1 VNDHRSRLA
10 EALDALCVHNLSYS
24 WFGRRHAVV
33 PAKAASMDRATVL
46 RYLTDAL
53 RQRLYANFY
62 CTGMAVP
69 DAPARPADTEPPDTP
84 SYRDSLSAA
93 NLGTGCAEGQW
104 RVVAVDGPHT
114 IVERHGL
121 RLWVTADEVVAG
133 HGAGP
138 GDEVSIRLPNA
149 LPHRSPGF
157 YLALGDAA
165 FPETR
170 AGNPLL
176 RIYWNLTPEGA
187 PLALRVVTST
197 LNEALIPF
205 QFKVVDAPA
214 RFGRRDSGVLYLPG
228 RHYRQAGALL
238 SARYGLLRQTLL
250 PGGPAFTKE
259 LAPGLALAE
268 DPGEG
273 GSFGLHRCGL
283 VAHALVQANHDQTR
297 DRQGHHGRSGRHR
310 CGLAASW
317 VAAVAEWLHAHGI
330 DLDRPHLNPGSS
342 DAYPVLA
349 SL

>member
-1 VNDHRSRLA
+1 MNDHRARLA
-10 EALDALCVHNLSYS
+10 EALDALWINNTSYT
-24 WFGRRHAVV
+24 WFGRRHAVL
-33 PAKAASMDRATVL
+33 PARAAAMDRATVL

-53 RQRLYANFY
+53 RQRLYVDFY

-69 DAPARPADTEPPDTP
+69 DPPARPADTELRDTP

-93 NLGTGCAEGQW
+93 NLGTGSAEGQW
-104 RVVAVDGPHT
+104 RVVGVDGQHT
-114 IVERHGL
+114 VVDRHGL
-121 RLWVTADEVVAG
+121 QLWVTADELVAG

-165 FPETR
+165 FPEMG
-170 AGNPLL
+170 AGNPLI

-187 PLALRVVTST
+187 PVALRVVTST

-205 QFKVVDAPA
+205 QFKVVNDPA
-214 RFGRRDSGVLYLPG
+214 RFGRRDSGVLYLLG

-238 SARYGLLRQTLL
+238 SARFELLRETLV

-283 VAHALVQANHDQTR
+283 VARALVQAHHDQTH
-297 DRQGHHGRSGRHR
+297 DEQGHHRRLGRHWR
-310 CGLAASW
+310 GFAESRM
-317 VAAVAEWLHAHGI
+317 AAVAERLHAHGI
-330 DLDRPHLNPGSS
+330 DLDRAHLNPGSS
-342 DAYPVLA
+342 DVYPVLA
-349 SL
+349 AL